1 MAGKKDNAIVAVIG
15 ELTKNQAAEITKEI
29 IKAKAKYAANSRGTI
44 SSCSMEH
51 IGRLIQ
57 SGRKRIGG

>member
-29 IKAKAKYAANSRGTI
+29 IKAKAKYASHSRGTI
-44 SSCSMEH
+44 SSCSMEQ